1 MSVYSLKYG
10 KGFKELTYQE
20 NFIFSEIA
28 PVNIPGVSE
37 PVACIQQ
44 ALENPLSCLPEFSGK
59 TISIAINDKTRP
71 VPHEYLLPPLL
82 DFLLSRGVNQDQITF
97 YIATGTHLP
106 VYHAEFPLI
115 LPPSIVNN
123 YHILSHD
130 CDDISNLCTLGVTKA
145 GTIVRVNSSY
155 HSSDIKIVVGNI
167 EPHHFMG
174 FSGGNKTAAIG
185 LTSRE
190 TINHNHSFLVSGLSR
205 TGEYLRNPCRQD
217 VEEIGKMI
225 EVDLALN
232 AILTPR
238 KEIAYALFGDPIT
251 VMEKGVPLSRQICQV
266 QVDEPFDLVIASAGG
281 YPKDINLYQAQKAI
295 TNAASITRDGGD
307 IILFAE
313 CIEGAGSQSF
323 LDFMQDV
330 LTPDEA
336 IDKFTHT
343 EFKIGPHKAFQLARQ
358 AGRLHIHMASS
369 MSSDLVNRLFIHAV
383 GMKDIEEIIELS
395 LANSQKVAIMPNAV
409 ATIPFCSWKEIED
422 DR

>member
-1 MSVYSLKYG
+1 MSEYSLKYG
-10 KGFKELTYQE
+10 KGFKDLAFPE

-28 PVNIPGVSE
+28 PVNIPGASD

-44 ALENPLSCLPEFSGK
+44 ALENPLSCLPELSGK

-97 YIATGTHLP
+97 FIATGTHLP
-106 VYHAEFPLI
+106 VHPEEFPLI
-115 LPPSIVNN
+115 LPPSIANK
-123 YHILSHD
+123 YQILSHN
-130 CDDISNLCTLGVTKA
+130 CDDTSNLSTLGVTKA
-145 GTIVRVNSSY
+145 GTRVRVNSTFY
-155 HSSDIKIVVGNI
+155 SSDIKIVVGNI

-190 TINHNHSFLVSGLSR
+190 TINHNHSFLVSDLSR

-225 EVDLALN
+225 GVNLALN

-238 KEIAYALFGDPIT
+238 KEITYALFGDPMS

-295 TNAASITRDGGD
+295 TNAASIIRDGGD

-323 LDFMQDV
+323 LDFMQGV
-330 LTPDEA
+330 ITPDEA
-336 IDKFTHT
+336 IDKFTLS

-358 AGRLHIHMASS
+358 AKRIHIHMVSS
-369 MSSDLVNRLFIHAV
+369 MPSNLVNRLFIHAI
-383 GMKDIEEIIELS
+383 GMKEIEEMINIS
-395 LANSQKVAIMPNAV
+395 LTNSKKVAIMPNAV